1 MYLGEEFI
9 LTPSPLFPYS
19 SMVSSDTKQPKEII
33 AERLV
38 DKTVP
43 FRPSVYR
50 LVHIMRAMEGETVA
64 ACIERIVLDAY
75 SRTKHK

>member
-1 MYLGEEFI
+1 MLALAKFP

-19 SMVSSDTKQPKEII
+19 RTVSREAKQPKEII
-33 AERLV
+33 AEPLV

-64 ACIERIVLDAY
+64 ACMERIVLDAY
-75 SRTKHK
+75 SRSQNT